1 MALAAVREQSI
12 GASRDLRASASGEV
26 VVYCPTCK
34 ALQTLSVVGDT
45 ILPTRKFSQRGPRIF
60 HDCSDTLPCRLYRI
74 S

>member
-12 GASRDLRASASGEV
+12 GVNKDLRAGASGEV

-45 ILPTRKFSQRGPRIF
+45 ILPTRKFSQKGARIY
-60 HDCSDTLPCRLYRI
+60 HDCSDTEPCRLYRI